1 MIEIKNLNISFGDK
15 VILNNASFHTSPG
28 VLTIIRGKSGSGK
41 STFLKAFQFAYE
53 CEYIYEGQRID
64 ELDPDSRQQFI
75 YDHMVN
81 VPQIPLFIEG
91 MTIEE
96 HIKQLV
102 KLGYQ
107 RNDIYEE
114 KFGIASL
121 KKKYPR
127 NLSGG
132 EKTRVAIY
140 LAIMSQPEILILD
153 EPTAALDASYA
164 IEMIKYLKE
173 YAEEGHYVIVA
184 THDQRMI
191 EEADVLYKVDQTLI
205 LEKENK
211 RETSLISQ
219 IPHNHKLFT
228 LRFSHRTFRIVM
240 NILVAFTMIICAYSY
255 NVYGH
260 YNASYEQKIN
270 TIASRD
276 LTVYKEKMSNDY
288 YSYNGSEFPMTQS
301 DYKKIKSVKNIESV
315 KWRYEKKYNDVMI
328 LGLDTETQLK
338 YQEAKLT
345 GKKCN
350 QTINLVS
357 MQVYEDE
364 DDYTNLT
371 VKHNDNKGVY
381 ISNQLLSNQD
391 ISVDSIN
398 MDDLKLK
405 FYLPVPMY
413 DASGITQM
421 GIDSEGSDYVDV
433 NTVLVDLVEV
443 ELPVRGILKEGTE
456 ISSNSY
462 NGTGSIYVPRSVVN
476 QYRKTY
482 HATQSKVL
490 YGVPG
495 AEGTDY
501 KYYEG
506 SLPSTYTM
514 SDVDQVVVETPWKP
528 GAYTVRVDS
537 LKNIDQ
543 VTKQLEKL
551 GFNVEGAF
559 VDNSA
564 INKIL
569 SNNKQVLIQFMI
581 IVFVLLYG
589 FYFYLKYLILKEE
602 KQTRDF
608 LYNLGFTTKRINK
621 SFYMTYIKNS
631 ILLGVLG
638 IVLLE
643 VFIEFVIRIHIY
655 SLIIPVTKML
665 ILLFFTAAFIIE
677 FFIPTL
683 IQMIMKKSK
692 GTVMNRQYEMTRRK
706 QKK

>member
-15 VILNNASFHTSPG
+15 VILNNASFHTFPG
-28 VLTIIRGKSGSGK
+28 VLTIIKGKSGSGK
-41 STFLKAFQFAYE
+41 STFLKTFQFAYE

-64 ELDPDSRQQFI
+64 EQDQDSRQQFI

-184 THDQRMI
+184 THDKRMI

-219 IPHNHKLFT
+219 ISHNHKLFT

-255 NVYGH
+255 NIYGH

-315 KWRYEKKYNDVMI
+315 KWRYEKEYNDVMI

-357 MQVYEDE
+357 MQVYDNE

-405 FYLPVPMY
+405 FYLPIPMY
-413 DASGITQM
+413 DASGITQT
-421 GIDSEGSDYVDV
+421 GIDLEGSEYVDV

-462 NGTGSIYVPRSVVN
+462 SGTRSIYVPRSVIN

-495 AEGTDY
+495 EEGMDY
-501 KYYEG
+501 TYYEG

-537 LKNIDQ
+537 LKNIDK
-543 VTKQLEKL
+543 VTQELEKL
-551 GFNVEGAF
+551 GFNVEGVF

-564 INKIL
+564 INKLI
-569 SNNKQVLIQFMI
+569 SNNQKVLIQFMI

-608 LYNLGFTTKRINK
+608 LYNLGFTTKRISK
-621 SFYMTYIKNS
+621 SFSLTYIKNS
-631 ILLGVLG
+631 LILAVLG

-677 FFIPTL
+677 FFIPAF

-692 GTVMNRQYEMTRRK
+692 GTVMNR
-706 QKK
+706 

>member
-15 VILNNASFHTSPG
+15 VILNNASFHTYPG

-53 CEYIYEGQRID
+53 CEYIYEGQRVD
-64 ELDPDSRQQFI
+64 ELDQDSRQQFI

-211 RETSLISQ
+211 RETPLISQ

-276 LTVYKEKMSNDY
+276 LTVYKEKMGNDY

-315 KWRYEKKYNDVMI
+315 KWRYEKEYNDVMI

-405 FYLPVPMY
+405 FYLPIPMY
-413 DASGITQM
+413 DASGITQT
-421 GIDSEGSDYVDV
+421 GIDLEGSEYVDV
-433 NTVLVDLVEV
+433 NTVLVDLIEV

-462 NGTGSIYVPRSVVN
+462 SGTRSIYVPRSVIN

-514 SDVDQVVVETPWKP
+514 SDVDQVIVETPWKP

-569 SNNKQVLIQFMI
+569 SNNKKVLIQFMI
-581 IVFVLLYG
+581 IVFILLYG

-621 SFYMTYIKNS
+621 SFSLTYIKNS
-631 ILLGVLG
+631 LMLAVLGV
-638 IVLLE
+638 VLLE

-692 GTVMNRQYEMTRRK
+692 GTVMNR
-706 QKK
+706 

>member
-53 CEYIYEGQRID
+53 CEYIYEGQRMD
-64 ELDPDSRQQFI
+64 ELNQDSRQQFI
-75 YDHMVN
+75 YDHMVK

-132 EKTRVAIY
+132 EKTRVAIC

-184 THDQRMI
+184 IHDQRMI

-219 IPHNHKLFT
+219 IPHNHKLFN

-288 YSYNGSEFPMTQS
+288 YSYNGSEIPMTQS

-315 KWRYEKKYNDVMI
+315 KWRYEKEYNDVMI

-398 MDDLKLK
+398 IDDLKLK
-405 FYLPVPMY
+405 FYLPIPMY

-537 LKNIDQ
+537 LKNIDK
-543 VTKQLEKL
+543 VTQELEKL
-551 GFNVEGAF
+551 CFNVEGVF

-564 INKIL
+564 INKLL
-569 SNNKQVLIQFMI
+569 SNNKQVLMQFMI

-608 LYNLGFTTKRINK
+608 LYNLGFTTKRISK
-621 SFYMTYIKNS
+621 SFSLTYIKNS
-631 ILLGVLG
+631 LILAVLG

-665 ILLFFTAAFIIE
+665 ILLFFIAAFIIE

-692 GTVMNRQYEMTRRK
+692 GTVMNR
-706 QKK
+706 

>member
-1 MIEIKNLNISFGDK
+1 MRCIKVIEIRKLNISFGDK
-15 VILNNASFHTSPG
+15 VIYNNASFHTSPG

-41 STFLKAFQFAYE
+41 STFLKTFQFAYE

-219 IPHNHKLFT
+219 ISHNHKLFT

-301 DYKKIKSVKNIESV
+301 DYKKIKSVKNIKSV
-315 KWRYEKKYNDVMI
+315 KWRYEKEYNDVMI

-357 MQVYEDE
+357 MQVYEGE

-405 FYLPVPMY
+405 FYLPIPMY
-413 DASGITQM
+413 DASGITQT
-421 GIDSEGSDYVDV
+421 GIDLEGSEYVDV

-476 QYRKTY
+476 QYRKK
-482 HATQSKVL
+482 HRATQSKVL

-495 AEGTDY
+495 EEGMDY
-501 KYYEG
+501 TYYEG

-537 LKNIDQ
+537 LKNIDK
-543 VTKQLEKL
+543 VTQELEKL
-551 GFNVEGAF
+551 GFNVEGVF

-564 INKIL
+564 INKLL

-608 LYNLGFTTKRINK
+608 LYNLGFTTKRISK
-621 SFYMTYIKNS
+621 SFSLTYIKNS
-631 ILLGVLG
+631 LILAVLG

-692 GTVMNRQYEMTRRK
+692 GTVMSR
-706 QKK
+706 

>member
-75 YDHMVN
+75 YDHMIN
-81 VPQIPLFIEG
+81 VPQIPLFVEG

-132 EKTRVAIY
+132 EKTRVATC

-164 IEMIKYLKE
+164 LQMIKYLKE

-205 LEKENK
+205 LEKENQ

-219 IPHNHKLFT
+219 IPHNHKLFN

-255 NVYGH
+255 NIYGH
-260 YNASYEQKIN
+260 YNESYEQKIN

-288 YSYNGSEFPMTQS
+288 YSYDGSEFPMTQS
-301 DYKKIKSVKNIESV
+301 DYKKIKSVKSIESV
-315 KWRYEKKYNDVMI
+315 NWRYEKGYDDVMMH
-328 LGLDTETQLK
+328 GLDTETQLK

-350 QTINLVS
+350 QTISLGS
-357 MQVYEDE
+357 MQVYGDE

-391 ISVDSIN
+391 VSVDSIN

-433 NTVLVDLVEV
+433 NTVLVNLVEV

-564 INKIL
+564 INKLL

-643 VFIEFVIRIHIY
+643 VFIEFVVRIHIY

-665 ILLFFTAAFIIE
+665 ILLFFIAAFIIE
-677 FFIPTL
+677 FLIPIL
-683 IQMIMKKSK
+683 IQMIMKNQK
-692 GTVMNRQYEMTRRK
+692 GL
-706 QKK
+706 

>member
-28 VLTIIRGKSGSGK
+28 VLTITRGKSGSGK

-53 CEYIYEGQRID
+53 CEYIYEGQRMD
-64 ELDPDSRQQFI
+64 ELDQDSRQQFI

-205 LEKENK
+205 LEKKNK
-211 RETSLISQ
+211 RETPLISQ

-260 YNASYEQKIN
+260 YNASYEEKIN

-276 LTVYKEKMSNDY
+276 LTVFKEKMSNDY
-288 YSYNGSEFPMTQS
+288 YSYDGSEFPMTQS
-301 DYKKIKSVKNIESV
+301 DYKKIRSVKNVESV
-315 KWRYEKKYNDVMI
+315 KWRYEKEYDDVMR
-328 LGLDTETQLK
+328 LGLDSETELK

-405 FYLPVPMY
+405 FYLPIPMY
-413 DASGITQM
+413 DASGITQT
-421 GIDSEGSDYVDV
+421 GIDLEGSEYVDV
-433 NTVLVDLVEV
+433 NTVLVDLIEV

-462 NGTGSIYVPRSVVN
+462 SGTRSIYVPRSVIN
-476 QYRKTY
+476 QYRKK
-482 HATQSKVL
+482 HRATQSKVL

-495 AEGTDY
+495 EEGMDY
-501 KYYEG
+501 TYYEG

-514 SDVDQVVVETPWKP
+514 SDVDQVIVETPWKP

-564 INKIL
+564 INKLI
-569 SNNKQVLIQFMI
+569 SNNQKVLIQFMI

-621 SFYMTYIKNS
+621 SFSLTYIKNS
-631 ILLGVLG
+631 LILAVLG

-692 GTVMNRQYEMTRRK
+692 GTVMNR
-706 QKK
+706 

>member
-28 VLTIIRGKSGSGK
+28 VLTIIKGKSGSGK

-53 CEYIYEGQRID
+53 CEYIYEGQRMD
-64 ELDPDSRQQFI
+64 ELDQDSRQQFI

-121 KKKYPR
+121 KKKYPK

-211 RETSLISQ
+211 RETPLISQ

-260 YNASYEQKIN
+260 YNESYEQKIN

-315 KWRYEKKYNDVMI
+315 KWRYEKEYNDVMI

-405 FYLPVPMY
+405 FYLPIPMY
-413 DASGITQM
+413 DASGITQT
-421 GIDSEGSDYVDV
+421 GIDLEGSEYVDV
-433 NTVLVDLVEV
+433 NTVLVDLIEV

-462 NGTGSIYVPRSVVN
+462 SGTRSIYVPRSVIN

-564 INKIL
+564 INKLL

-608 LYNLGFTTKRINK
+608 LYNLGFTTKRISK
-621 SFYMTYIKNS
+621 SFSLTYIKNS
-631 ILLGVLG
+631 LILAVLG

-665 ILLFFTAAFIIE
+665 ILLFFIAAFIIE

-692 GTVMNRQYEMTRRK
+692 GTVMNR
-706 QKK
+706 

>member
-15 VILNNASFHTSPG
+15 VILNNASFHTFPG

-41 STFLKAFQFAYE
+41 STFLKTFQFAYE

-64 ELDPDSRQQFI
+64 EQDQDSRQQFI

-184 THDQRMI
+184 THDKRMI

-219 IPHNHKLFT
+219 ISHNHKLFT

-315 KWRYEKKYNDVMI
+315 KWRYEKEYNDVMI

-405 FYLPVPMY
+405 FYLPIPMY
-413 DASGITQM
+413 DASGITQT
-421 GIDSEGSDYVDV
+421 GIDLEGSEYVDV

-462 NGTGSIYVPRSVVN
+462 SGTRSIYVPRSVIN

-495 AEGTDY
+495 EEGMDY
-501 KYYEG
+501 TYYEG

-537 LKNIDQ
+537 LKNIDK
-543 VTKQLEKL
+543 VTQELEKL
-551 GFNVEGAF
+551 GFNVEGVF

-564 INKIL
+564 INKLI
-569 SNNKQVLIQFMI
+569 SNNQKVLIQFMI

-608 LYNLGFTTKRINK
+608 LYNLGFTTKRISK
-621 SFYMTYIKNS
+621 SFSLTYIKNS
-631 ILLGVLG
+631 LILAVLG

-692 GTVMNRQYEMTRRK
+692 GTVMNR
-706 QKK
+706 

>member
-28 VLTIIRGKSGSGK
+28 VLTIIKGKSGSGK

-53 CEYIYEGQRID
+53 CEYIYEGQRMD
-64 ELDPDSRQQFI
+64 ELDQDSRQQFI

-205 LEKENK
+205 LEKENQ

-219 IPHNHKLFT
+219 IPHNHKLFN

-255 NVYGH
+255 NIYGH

-315 KWRYEKKYNDVMI
+315 KWRYEKEYNDVMR

-405 FYLPVPMY
+405 FYLPIPMY
-413 DASGITQM
+413 DASGITQT
-421 GIDSEGSDYVDV
+421 GIDLEGSEYVDV

-514 SDVDQVVVETPWKP
+514 SDVDQVIVETPWKP

-569 SNNKQVLIQFMI
+569 SNNKKVLIQFMI
-581 IVFVLLYG
+581 IVFILLYG

-608 LYNLGFTTKRINK
+608 LYNLGFTTKRISK
-621 SFYMTYIKNS
+621 SFSLAYIKNS
-631 ILLGVLG
+631 LILAVLG

-692 GTVMNRQYEMTRRK
+692 GTVMNR
-706 QKK
+706 

>member
-315 KWRYEKKYNDVMI
+315 KWRYEKEYNDVMI

-338 YQEAKLT
+338 YLEAKLT

-357 MQVYEDE
+357 MQAYEDE

-405 FYLPVPMY
+405 FYLPIPMY
-413 DASGITQM
+413 DASGITQT
-421 GIDSEGSDYVDV
+421 GIDLEGSEYVDV
-433 NTVLVDLVEV
+433 NTVLVDLIEV

-501 KYYEG
+501 KFYEG

-564 INKIL
+564 INKLL

-608 LYNLGFTTKRINK
+608 LYNLGFTTKRISK
-621 SFYMTYIKNS
+621 SFSLTYIKNS
-631 ILLGVLG
+631 LILAVLG

-665 ILLFFTAAFIIE
+665 ILLFFMAAFIIE

-692 GTVMNRQYEMTRRK
+692 GTVMNR
-706 QKK
+706 

>member
-1 MIEIKNLNISFGDK
+1 MIEIRNLNISFGDK
-15 VILNNASFHTSPG
+15 VILKNASFHTSPG

-107 RNDIYEE
+107 RNDTYEE

-132 EKTRVAIY
+132 EKTRVAIC

-219 IPHNHKLFT
+219 IPHNHKLFN

-255 NVYGH
+255 NIYGH
-260 YNASYEQKIN
+260 YNESYEQKIN

-288 YSYNGSEFPMTQS
+288 YSYDGSEFPMTQS
-301 DYKKIKSVKNIESV
+301 DYKKIKSVKSIESV
-315 KWRYEKKYNDVMI
+315 NWRYEKEYDGVMI
-328 LGLDTETQLK
+328 LGLDTETQFK
-338 YQEAKLT
+338 YQKVKLT

-357 MQVYEDE
+357 MQVYGDE

-371 VKHNDNKGVY
+371 VKHNCNKGVY
-381 ISNQLLSNQD
+381 ISNQLLANQG

-398 MDDLKLK
+398 MNDLKLK
-405 FYLPVPMY
+405 FYLPIPMY
-413 DASGITQM
+413 DASGIRQM
-421 GIDSEGSDYVDV
+421 GIDLEGSDYVDV
-433 NTVLVDLVEV
+433 NTVLVNLVEV
-443 ELPVRGILKEGTE
+443 ELPVRGILKEGIE

-462 NGTGSIYVPRSVVN
+462 SGTGSIYVPRSVVN

-506 SLPSTYTM
+506 LLPSTYTM
-514 SDVDQVVVETPWKP
+514 SDVDQVIVETPWKP

-564 INKIL
+564 INKLL

-602 KQTRDF
+602 KQTRNF
-608 LYNLGFTTKRINK
+608 LYNLGFTTKRINN
-621 SFYMTYIKNS
+621 SFNLTYIKNS
-631 ILLGVLG
+631 LMLAVLG

-643 VFIEFVIRIHIY
+643 LSLEAFIKLQIHSFIM
-655 SLIIPVTKML
+655 PVTL
-665 ILLFFTAAFIIE
+665 GIVLLFFVASFIIE
-677 FFIPTL
+677 FFIPTF
-683 IQMIMKKSK
+683 IQMIMK
-692 GTVMNRQYEMTRRK
+692 N
-706 QKK
+706 QKVL

>member
-28 VLTIIRGKSGSGK
+28 VLTIIKGKSGSGK

-53 CEYIYEGQRID
+53 CEYIYEGQRMD
-64 ELDPDSRQQFI
+64 ELDQDSRQQFI

-211 RETSLISQ
+211 RETPLISQ

-260 YNASYEQKIN
+260 YNESYEQKIN

-315 KWRYEKKYNDVMI
+315 KWRYEKEYNDVMI

-350 QTINLVS
+350 QTISLGS
-357 MQVYEDE
+357 MQIYGDE

-405 FYLPVPMY
+405 FYLPIPMY
-413 DASGITQM
+413 DASGITQT
-421 GIDSEGSDYVDV
+421 GIDLEGSEYVDV
-433 NTVLVDLVEV
+433 NTVLVDLIEV

-462 NGTGSIYVPRSVVN
+462 SGTRSIYVPRSVIN

-482 HATQSKVL
+482 HATQPKVL

-514 SDVDQVVVETPWKP
+514 SDVDQVIVETPWKP

-569 SNNKQVLIQFMI
+569 SNNKKVLIQFMI
-581 IVFVLLYG
+581 IVFILLYG

-621 SFYMTYIKNS
+621 SFSLTYIKNS
-631 ILLGVLG
+631 LLLAVLG

-655 SLIIPVTKML
+655 SLIIPVTKIL

-692 GTVMNRQYEMTRRK
+692 GTVMNR
-706 QKK
+706 

>member
-28 VLTIIRGKSGSGK
+28 VLTIIKGKSGSGK

-53 CEYIYEGQRID
+53 CEYIYEGQRMD
-64 ELDPDSRQQFI
+64 ELDQDSRQQFI

-211 RETSLISQ
+211 RETPLISQ

-260 YNASYEQKIN
+260 YNESYEQKIN

-315 KWRYEKKYNDVMI
+315 KWRYEKEYNDVMI

-350 QTINLVS
+350 QTISLGS
-357 MQVYEDE
+357 MQIYGDE

-405 FYLPVPMY
+405 FYLPIPMY
-413 DASGITQM
+413 DASGITQT
-421 GIDSEGSDYVDV
+421 GIDLEGSEYVDV
-433 NTVLVDLVEV
+433 NTVLVDLIEV

-462 NGTGSIYVPRSVVN
+462 SGTRSIYVPRSVIN

-514 SDVDQVVVETPWKP
+514 SDVDQVIVETPWKP

-569 SNNKQVLIQFMI
+569 SNNKKVLIQFMI
-581 IVFVLLYG
+581 IVFILLYG

-621 SFYMTYIKNS
+621 SFSLTYIKNS
-631 ILLGVLG
+631 LLLAVLG

-655 SLIIPVTKML
+655 SLIIPVTKIL

-692 GTVMNRQYEMTRRK
+692 GTVMNR
-706 QKK
+706 

>member
-1 MIEIKNLNISFGDK
+1 MIEIKNLNMSFSDK
-15 VILNNASFHTSPG
+15 VILNNASFHTYPG

-53 CEYIYEGQRID
+53 CEYIYEGQKVD
-64 ELDPDSRQQFI
+64 ELDQDSRQQFI

-255 NVYGH
+255 NIYGH

-315 KWRYEKKYNDVMI
+315 KWRYEKEYNDVMI

-350 QTINLVS
+350 QTISLGS
-357 MQVYEDE
+357 MQVYGDE

-391 ISVDSIN
+391 VSVDSIN

-462 NGTGSIYVPRSVVN
+462 SGTSSIYVPRSVID
-476 QYRKTY
+476 QYRKK
-482 HATQSKVL
+482 HRATQSKVL

-551 GFNVEGAF
+551 GFNVEGGF

-564 INKIL
+564 INKLL

-665 ILLFFTAAFIIE
+665 ILLFFMAAFIIE

-692 GTVMNRQYEMTRRK
+692 GTVMNR
-706 QKK
+706 

>member
-15 VILNNASFHTSPG
+15 VILNNASFHTFPG
-28 VLTIIRGKSGSGK
+28 VLTIIKGKSGSGK
-41 STFLKAFQFAYE
+41 STFLKTFQFAYE

-64 ELDPDSRQQFI
+64 EQDQDSRQQFI

-184 THDQRMI
+184 THDKRMI

-255 NVYGH
+255 NIYGH

-315 KWRYEKKYNDVMI
+315 KWRYEKEYNDVMI

-405 FYLPVPMY
+405 FYLPIPMY
-413 DASGITQM
+413 DASGITQT
-421 GIDSEGSDYVDV
+421 GIDLEGSEYVDV

-462 NGTGSIYVPRSVVN
+462 SGTRSIYVPRSVIN

-490 YGVPG
+490 HGVPG
-495 AEGTDY
+495 EEGMDY
-501 KYYEG
+501 TYYEG

-537 LKNIDQ
+537 LKNIDK
-543 VTKQLEKL
+543 VTQELETL
-551 GFNVEGAF
+551 GFNVEGVF

-564 INKIL
+564 INKLI
-569 SNNKQVLIQFMI
+569 SNNQKVLIQFMI

-608 LYNLGFTTKRINK
+608 LYNLGFTTKRISK
-621 SFYMTYIKNS
+621 SFSLTYIKNS
-631 ILLGVLG
+631 LILAVLG

-665 ILLFFTAAFIIE
+665 ILLFFIAAFIIE
-677 FFIPTL
+677 FFIPAF
-683 IQMIMKKSK
+683 IQMNMKNQK
-692 GTVMNRQYEMTRRK
+692 GL
-706 QKK
+706 

>member
-53 CEYIYEGQRID
+53 CEYIYEGQRMD
-64 ELDPDSRQQFI
+64 ELDQDSRQQFI

-132 EKTRVAIY
+132 EKTRVSIY

-205 LEKENK
+205 LEKENQ

-219 IPHNHKLFT
+219 IPHNHKLFN

-255 NVYGH
+255 NIYGH

-301 DYKKIKSVKNIESV
+301 DYKKIKSVKNVESV
-315 KWRYEKKYNDVMI
+315 KWRYEKEYDDVMM

-405 FYLPVPMY
+405 FYLPIPMY
-413 DASGITQM
+413 DASGITQT
-421 GIDSEGSDYVDV
+421 GIDLEGSEYVDV

-537 LKNIDQ
+537 LKNIDK
-543 VTKQLEKL
+543 VTQELEKL
-551 GFNVEGAF
+551 GFNVEGVF

-564 INKIL
+564 INKLL
-569 SNNKQVLIQFMI
+569 SNNKQVLMQFMI

-608 LYNLGFTTKRINK
+608 LYNLGFTTKRISK
-621 SFYMTYIKNS
+621 SFSLTYIKNS
-631 ILLGVLG
+631 LILAVLG

-643 VFIEFVIRIHIY
+643 VFIEFVIMIHIY

-665 ILLFFTAAFIIE
+665 ILLFFMAAFIIE

-692 GTVMNRQYEMTRRK
+692 GTVMNR
-706 QKK
+706 

>member
-15 VILNNASFHTSPG
+15 VILNNASFHTFPG
-28 VLTIIRGKSGSGK
+28 VLTIIKGKSGSGK
-41 STFLKAFQFAYE
+41 STFLKTFQFAYE

-64 ELDPDSRQQFI
+64 EQDQDSRQQFI

-184 THDQRMI
+184 THDKRMI

-219 IPHNHKLFT
+219 ISHNHKLFT

-315 KWRYEKKYNDVMI
+315 KWRYEKEYNDVMI

-405 FYLPVPMY
+405 FYLPIPMY
-413 DASGITQM
+413 DASGITQT
-421 GIDSEGSDYVDV
+421 GIDLEGSEYVDV

-462 NGTGSIYVPRSVVN
+462 SGTRSIYVPRSVIN

-495 AEGTDY
+495 EEGMDY
-501 KYYEG
+501 TYYEG

-537 LKNIDQ
+537 LKNIDK
-543 VTKQLEKL
+543 VTQELEKL
-551 GFNVEGAF
+551 GFNVEGVF

-564 INKIL
+564 INKLI
-569 SNNKQVLIQFMI
+569 SNNQKVLIQFMI

-608 LYNLGFTTKRINK
+608 LYNLGFTTKRISK
-621 SFYMTYIKNS
+621 SFSLTYIKNS
-631 ILLGVLG
+631 LILAVLG

-692 GTVMNRQYEMTRRK
+692 GTVMNR
-706 QKK
+706 

>member
-28 VLTIIRGKSGSGK
+28 VLTIIKGKSGSGK

-53 CEYIYEGQRID
+53 CEYIYEGQRMD
-64 ELDPDSRQQFI
+64 ELDQDSRQQFI

-132 EKTRVAIY
+132 EKTRVAIC

-205 LEKENK
+205 LEKENQ
-211 RETSLISQ
+211 RETSLISM
-219 IPHNHKLFT
+219 IPHNHKLFN

-255 NVYGH
+255 NIYGH

-288 YSYNGSEFPMTQS
+288 YSNNGSEFPMTQS

-315 KWRYEKKYNDVMI
+315 KWRYEKEYNDVMI

-357 MQVYEDE
+357 MQVYDNE

-405 FYLPVPMY
+405 FYLPIPMY
-413 DASGITQM
+413 DASGITQT
-421 GIDSEGSDYVDV
+421 GIDLEGSEYVDV

-506 SLPSTYTM
+506 SLLSTYTM

-537 LKNIDQ
+537 LKNIDK
-543 VTKQLEKL
+543 VTQELEKL
-551 GFNVEGAF
+551 GFNVEGVF

-564 INKIL
+564 INKLL
-569 SNNKQVLIQFMI
+569 SNNKQVLMQFMI

-608 LYNLGFTTKRINK
+608 LYNLGFTTKRISK
-621 SFYMTYIKNS
+621 SFSLTYIKNS
-631 ILLGVLG
+631 LILAVLG

-665 ILLFFTAAFIIE
+665 ILLFFMAAFIIE

-692 GTVMNRQYEMTRRK
+692 GTVMNR
-706 QKK
+706 

>member
-53 CEYIYEGQRID
+53 CEYIYEGQRMD
-64 ELDPDSRQQFI
+64 ELDQDSRQQFI

-132 EKTRVAIY
+132 EKTRVAIC

-219 IPHNHKLFT
+219 IPHNHKLFN

-315 KWRYEKKYNDVMI
+315 KWRYEKEYNDVMI

-433 NTVLVDLVEV
+433 NTVLVDLIEV

-462 NGTGSIYVPRSVVN
+462 SGSRSIYVPRSVIN

-495 AEGTDY
+495 EEGMDY
-501 KYYEG
+501 TYYEG

-514 SDVDQVVVETPWKP
+514 SDVDQVIVETPWKP

-569 SNNKQVLIQFMI
+569 SNNKKVLIQFMI
-581 IVFVLLYG
+581 IVFILLYG

-621 SFYMTYIKNS
+621 SFSLTYIKNS
-631 ILLGVLG
+631 LMLAVLGV
-638 IVLLE
+638 VLLE

-692 GTVMNRQYEMTRRK
+692 GTVMNR
-706 QKK
+706 

>member
-28 VLTIIRGKSGSGK
+28 VLTIIKGKSGSGK

-53 CEYIYEGQRID
+53 CEYIYEGQRMD
-64 ELDPDSRQQFI
+64 ELDQDSRQQFI
-75 YDHMVN
+75 YDHMIN
-81 VPQIPLFIEG
+81 VPQIPLFVEG

-219 IPHNHKLFT
+219 IPHNHKLFN

-301 DYKKIKSVKNIESV
+301 DYKKIRSVKNVESV
-315 KWRYEKKYNDVMI
+315 KWRYEKEYDDVMI

-357 MQVYEDE
+357 MQVYDNE

-413 DASGITQM
+413 DASGITQT
-421 GIDSEGSDYVDV
+421 GIDLEGSEYVDV

-462 NGTGSIYVPRSVVN
+462 SGTRSIYVPRSVIN

-495 AEGTDY
+495 EEGMDY
-501 KYYEG
+501 TYYEG

-537 LKNIDQ
+537 LKNIDK
-543 VTKQLEKL
+543 VTQELEKL
-551 GFNVEGAF
+551 GFNVEGVF

-564 INKIL
+564 INKLI
-569 SNNKQVLIQFMI
+569 SNNQKVLIQFMI

-608 LYNLGFTTKRINK
+608 LYNLGFTTKRISK
-621 SFYMTYIKNS
+621 SFSLTYIKNS
-631 ILLGVLG
+631 LILAVLG

-692 GTVMNRQYEMTRRK
+692 GTVMSR
-706 QKK
+706 

>member
-28 VLTIIRGKSGSGK
+28 VLTIIKGKSGSGK

-53 CEYIYEGQRID
+53 CEYIYEGRRMD
-64 ELDPDSRQQFI
+64 ELDQDSRQQFI

-219 IPHNHKLFT
+219 IPHNHKLFN

-301 DYKKIKSVKNIESV
+301 DYKKIKSVKNMESV
-315 KWRYEKKYNDVMI
+315 KWRYEKEYNDVMR

-405 FYLPVPMY
+405 FYLPIPMY
-413 DASGITQM
+413 DASGITQT
-421 GIDSEGSDYVDV
+421 GIDLEGSEYVDV
-433 NTVLVDLVEV
+433 NTVLVDLIEV

-462 NGTGSIYVPRSVVN
+462 SGTRSIYVPRSVIN

-564 INKIL
+564 INKLL
-569 SNNKQVLIQFMI
+569 SNNKKVLIQFMI

-608 LYNLGFTTKRINK
+608 LYNLGFTTKRISK
-621 SFYMTYIKNS
+621 SFSLTYIKNS
-631 ILLGVLG
+631 LILAVLG

-665 ILLFFTAAFIIE
+665 ILLFFMAAFIIE

-692 GTVMNRQYEMTRRK
+692 GTVMNR
-706 QKK
+706 

>member
-184 THDQRMI
+184 THDKRMI

-255 NVYGH
+255 NIYGH

-315 KWRYEKKYNDVMI
+315 KWRYEKEYNDVMI

-357 MQVYEDE
+357 MQVYDNE

-537 LKNIDQ
+537 LKNIDK
-543 VTKQLEKL
+543 VTQELEKL
-551 GFNVEGAF
+551 GFNVEGVF

-564 INKIL
+564 INKLI
-569 SNNKQVLIQFMI
+569 SNNQKVLIQFMI

-608 LYNLGFTTKRINK
+608 LYNLGFTTKRISK
-621 SFYMTYIKNS
+621 SFSLTYIKNS
-631 ILLGVLG
+631 LILAVLG

-643 VFIEFVIRIHIY
+643 FFIEFVIRIHIY

-692 GTVMNRQYEMTRRK
+692 VTVMNTMVLS
-706 QKK
+706 

>member
-41 STFLKAFQFAYE
+41 STFLKSFQFAYE

-132 EKTRVAIY
+132 EKTRVAIC

-153 EPTAALDASYA
+153 ESTAALDASYA

-205 LEKENK
+205 LEKENQ

-219 IPHNHKLFT
+219 IPHNHKLFN

-255 NVYGH
+255 NIYGH
-260 YNASYEQKIN
+260 YNESYEQKIN

-288 YSYNGSEFPMTQS
+288 YSYDGSEFPMTQS
-301 DYKKIKSVKNIESV
+301 DYKKIKSVKSIESV
-315 KWRYEKKYNDVMI
+315 NWRYEKEYDGVMI

-338 YQEAKLT
+338 YQEAKLI

-350 QTINLVS
+350 QTISLGS
-357 MQVYEDE
+357 MQVYGDE

-391 ISVDSIN
+391 VSVDSIN

-462 NGTGSIYVPRSVVN
+462 NGTGSIYVPRSVID

-564 INKIL
+564 INKLL

-608 LYNLGFTTKRINK
+608 LYNLGFTTKKINK

-665 ILLFFTAAFIIE
+665 ILLFFMAAFIIE

-683 IQMIMKKSK
+683 IQMIMKDQK
-692 GTVMNRQYEMTRRK
+692 GL
-706 QKK
+706 

>member
-41 STFLKAFQFAYE
+41 STFLKTFQFAYE
-53 CEYIYEGQRID
+53 CEYIYEGQRMD
-64 ELDPDSRQQFI
+64 ELDQESRQQFI

-107 RNDIYEE
+107 RNGIYEE
-114 KFGIASL
+114 KFGIDSL

-219 IPHNHKLFT
+219 IPHNHKLFN

-255 NVYGH
+255 NIYGH

-288 YSYNGSEFPMTQS
+288 YSYNGSEIPMTQS

-315 KWRYEKKYNDVMI
+315 KWRYEKEYDDVMI

-357 MQVYEDE
+357 MQVYDNE

-405 FYLPVPMY
+405 FYLPIPMY
-413 DASGITQM
+413 DASGITQT
-421 GIDSEGSDYVDV
+421 GIDLEGSEYVDV

-462 NGTGSIYVPRSVVN
+462 SGTRSIYVPRSVIN

-495 AEGTDY
+495 EEGMDY
-501 KYYEG
+501 TYYEG

-514 SDVDQVVVETPWKP
+514 SDVDQVIVETPWKP

-569 SNNKQVLIQFMI
+569 SNNKQVLMQFMI

-608 LYNLGFTTKRINK
+608 LYNLGFTTKRISK
-621 SFYMTYIKNS
+621 SFSLTYIKNS
-631 ILLGVLG
+631 LILAVLGV
-638 IVLLE
+638 VLLE

-665 ILLFFTAAFIIE
+665 ILLFFMAAFIIE

-683 IQMIMKKSK
+683 IQMIMKNQK
-692 GTVMNRQYEMTRRK
+692 GL
-706 QKK
+706 

>member
-53 CEYIYEGQRID
+53 CEYIYEGQKID

-81 VPQIPLFIEG
+81 VPQISLFIEG

-107 RNDIYEE
+107 RNKTYEE

-132 EKTRVAIY
+132 EKTRVAIC

-173 YAEEGHYVIVA
+173 YVEEGHYVIVA

-205 LEKENK
+205 LEKENQ
-211 RETSLISQ
+211 RETSLIAQ
-219 IPHNHKLFT
+219 IPHNHKLFN

-255 NVYGH
+255 NIYGH
-260 YNASYEQKIN
+260 YNESYEQKIN

-288 YSYNGSEFPMTQS
+288 YSYDGSEFPMTQS
-301 DYKKIKSVKNIESV
+301 DYKKIKSVKSIESV
-315 KWRYEKKYNDVMI
+315 NWRYEKEYDGVMI
-328 LGLDTETQLK
+328 LGLDTETQFK
-338 YQEAKLT
+338 YQKAKLI

-357 MQVYEDE
+357 MQVYGDE

-391 ISVDSIN
+391 VSVDSIN

-413 DASGITQM
+413 DASGITQI

-443 ELPVRGILKEGTE
+443 ELPVRGILKEGIE

-462 NGTGSIYVPRSVVN
+462 SGTGSIYVPRSVVN

-482 HATQSKVL
+482 LATQSKVL

-514 SDVDQVVVETPWKP
+514 SDVDQVIVETPWKP

-564 INKIL
+564 INKLL

-665 ILLFFTAAFIIE
+665 ILLFFMAAFIIE
-677 FFIPTL
+677 FLIPIL
-683 IQMIMKKSK
+683 IQMIMKNQK
-692 GTVMNRQYEMTRRK
+692 GL
-706 QKK
+706 

>member
-15 VILNNASFHTSPG
+15 VILNNASFHTFPG
-28 VLTIIRGKSGSGK
+28 VLTIIKGKSGSGK
-41 STFLKAFQFAYE
+41 STFLKTFQFAYE

-64 ELDPDSRQQFI
+64 EQDQDSRQQFI

-81 VPQIPLFIEG
+81 VPQLPLFIEG

-184 THDQRMI
+184 THDKRMI

-255 NVYGH
+255 NIYGH

-315 KWRYEKKYNDVMI
+315 KWRYEKEYNDVMI

-405 FYLPVPMY
+405 FYLPIPMY
-413 DASGITQM
+413 DASGITQT
-421 GIDSEGSDYVDV
+421 GIDLEGSEYVDV

-462 NGTGSIYVPRSVVN
+462 SGTRSIYVPRSVIN

-495 AEGTDY
+495 EEGMDY
-501 KYYEG
+501 TYYEG

-537 LKNIDQ
+537 LKNIDK
-543 VTKQLEKL
+543 VTQELETL
-551 GFNVEGAF
+551 GFNVEGVF

-564 INKIL
+564 INKLI
-569 SNNKQVLIQFMI
+569 SNNQKVLIQFMI

-608 LYNLGFTTKRINK
+608 LYNLGFTTKRISK
-621 SFYMTYIKNS
+621 SFSLTYIKNS
-631 ILLGVLG
+631 LILAVLG

-665 ILLFFTAAFIIE
+665 ILLFFIAAFIIE
-677 FFIPTL
+677 FFIPAF
-683 IQMIMKKSK
+683 IQMIMKNQK
-692 GTVMNRQYEMTRRK
+692 GL
-706 QKK
+706 

>member
-15 VILNNASFHTSPG
+15 VILNNASFHTFPG
-28 VLTIIRGKSGSGK
+28 VLTIIKGKSGSGK
-41 STFLKAFQFAYE
+41 STFLKTFQFAYE

-64 ELDPDSRQQFI
+64 EQDQDSRQQFI

-184 THDQRMI
+184 THDKRMI

-219 IPHNHKLFT
+219 ISHNHKLFT

-315 KWRYEKKYNDVMI
+315 KWRYEKEYNDIMI

-405 FYLPVPMY
+405 FYLPIPMY
-413 DASGITQM
+413 DASGITQT
-421 GIDSEGSDYVDV
+421 GIDLEGSEYVDV

-462 NGTGSIYVPRSVVN
+462 SGTRSIYVPRSVIN

-495 AEGTDY
+495 EEGVDY
-501 KYYEG
+501 TYYEG

-537 LKNIDQ
+537 LKNIDK
-543 VTKQLEKL
+543 VTQELEKL
-551 GFNVEGAF
+551 GFNVEGVF

-564 INKIL
+564 INKLL

-608 LYNLGFTTKRINK
+608 LYNLGFTTKRISK
-621 SFYMTYIKNS
+621 SFSLTYIKNS
-631 ILLGVLG
+631 LILAVLG

-692 GTVMNRQYEMTRRK
+692 GTVMNR
-706 QKK
+706 

>member
-1 MIEIKNLNISFGDK
+1 MRCIKVIEIRKLNISFGDK

-41 STFLKAFQFAYE
+41 STFLKTFQFAYE

-91 MTIEE
+91 MTLEE

-132 EKTRVAIY
+132 EKTRVAIC

-153 EPTAALDASYA
+153 EPTASLDASYA
-164 IEMIKYLKE
+164 LEMIKYLKE

-219 IPHNHKLFT
+219 ISHNHKLFT

-301 DYKKIKSVKNIESV
+301 DYKKIKSVKNIKSV
-315 KWRYEKKYNDVMI
+315 KWRYEKEYNDVMI

-357 MQVYEDE
+357 MQVYEGE

-405 FYLPVPMY
+405 FYLPIPMY
-413 DASGITQM
+413 DASGITQT
-421 GIDSEGSDYVDV
+421 GIDLEGSEYVDV

-476 QYRKTY
+476 QYRKK
-482 HATQSKVL
+482 HRATQSKVL

-495 AEGTDY
+495 EEGMDY
-501 KYYEG
+501 TYYEG

-537 LKNIDQ
+537 LKNIDK
-543 VTKQLEKL
+543 VTQELEKL
-551 GFNVEGAF
+551 GFNVEGVF

-564 INKIL
+564 INKLL

-608 LYNLGFTTKRINK
+608 LYNLGFTTKRISK
-621 SFYMTYIKNS
+621 SFSLTYIKNS
-631 ILLGVLG
+631 LILAVLG

-665 ILLFFTAAFIIE
+665 ILLFFIAAFIIE

-692 GTVMNRQYEMTRRK
+692 GTVMSR
-706 QKK
+706 

>member
-315 KWRYEKKYNDVMI
+315 KWRYEKEYNDVMI

-405 FYLPVPMY
+405 FYLPIPMY
-413 DASGITQM
+413 DASGITQT
-421 GIDSEGSDYVDV
+421 GIDLEGSEYVDV
-433 NTVLVDLVEV
+433 NTVLVDLIEV

-462 NGTGSIYVPRSVVN
+462 SGTGSIYVPRSVID
-476 QYRKTY
+476 QYRKAY

-490 YGVPG
+490 YGVPA

-564 INKIL
+564 INKLL

-665 ILLFFTAAFIIE
+665 ILLFFMAAFIIE

-692 GTVMNRQYEMTRRK
+692 GTVMNR
-706 QKK
+706 

>member
-28 VLTIIRGKSGSGK
+28 VLTIIKGKSGSGK

-53 CEYIYEGQRID
+53 CEYIYEGQRVD
-64 ELDPDSRQQFI
+64 ELDQDSRQQFI

-211 RETSLISQ
+211 RETPLISQ

-260 YNASYEQKIN
+260 YNESYEQKIN

-276 LTVYKEKMSNDY
+276 LTVYKEKMGNDY

-315 KWRYEKKYNDVMI
+315 KWRYEKEYNDVMI

-462 NGTGSIYVPRSVVN
+462 SGTRSIYVPRSVIN

-514 SDVDQVVVETPWKP
+514 SDVDQVIVETPWKP

-569 SNNKQVLIQFMI
+569 SNNKKVLIQFMI
-581 IVFVLLYG
+581 IVFILLYG

-621 SFYMTYIKNS
+621 SFSLTYIKNS
-631 ILLGVLG
+631 LMLAVLGV
-638 IVLLE
+638 VLLE

-692 GTVMNRQYEMTRRK
+692 GTVMNR
-706 QKK
+706 

>member
-1 MIEIKNLNISFGDK
+1 M
-15 VILNNASFHTSPG
+15 
-28 VLTIIRGKSGSGK
+28 
-41 STFLKAFQFAYE
+41 
-53 CEYIYEGQRID
+53 D
-64 ELDPDSRQQFI
+64 ELDQDSRQQFI

-132 EKTRVAIY
+132 EKTRVAIC

-173 YAEEGHYVIVA
+173 YAEEGHCVIVA

-219 IPHNHKLFT
+219 IPHNHKLFN

-315 KWRYEKKYNDVMI
+315 KWRYEKEYNDVMR

-405 FYLPVPMY
+405 FYLPIPMY
-413 DASGITQM
+413 DASGITQT
-421 GIDSEGSDYVDV
+421 GIDLEGSEYVDV

-621 SFYMTYIKNS
+621 SFSLTYIKNS
-631 ILLGVLG
+631 LMLAVLGV
-638 IVLLE
+638 VLLE

-692 GTVMNRQYEMTRRK
+692 GTVMNR
-706 QKK
+706 

>member
-15 VILNNASFHTSPG
+15 VILNNASFHTFPG
-28 VLTIIRGKSGSGK
+28 VLTIIKGKSGSGK
-41 STFLKAFQFAYE
+41 STFLKTFQFAYE

-64 ELDPDSRQQFI
+64 EQDQDSRQQFI

-184 THDQRMI
+184 THDKRMI

-255 NVYGH
+255 NIYGH

-315 KWRYEKKYNDVMI
+315 KWRYEKEYNDVMI

-405 FYLPVPMY
+405 FYLPIPMY
-413 DASGITQM
+413 DASGITQT
-421 GIDSEGSDYVDV
+421 GIDLEGSEYVDV

-462 NGTGSIYVPRSVVN
+462 SGTRSIYVPRSVIN

-495 AEGTDY
+495 EDGMDY
-501 KYYEG
+501 TYYEG

-537 LKNIDQ
+537 LKNIDK
-543 VTKQLEKL
+543 VTQELETL
-551 GFNVEGAF
+551 GFNVEGVF

-564 INKIL
+564 INKLI
-569 SNNKQVLIQFMI
+569 SNNQKVLIQFMI

-608 LYNLGFTTKRINK
+608 LYNLGFTTKRISK
-621 SFYMTYIKNS
+621 SFSLTYIKNS
-631 ILLGVLG
+631 LILAVLG

-665 ILLFFTAAFIIE
+665 ILLFFIAAFIIE
-677 FFIPTL
+677 FFIPAF
-683 IQMIMKKSK
+683 IQMIMKNQK
-692 GTVMNRQYEMTRRK
+692 GL
-706 QKK
+706 

>member
-15 VILNNASFHTSPG
+15 VILNNASFHTFPG
-28 VLTIIRGKSGSGK
+28 VLSIIKGKSGSGK
-41 STFLKAFQFAYE
+41 STFLKVFQFAYE
-53 CEYIYEGQRID
+53 CEYIYEGQRMD
-64 ELDPDSRQQFI
+64 ELNQDSRQQFI
-75 YDHMVN
+75 YDHMVK

-219 IPHNHKLFT
+219 IPHNHKLFN

-315 KWRYEKKYNDVMI
+315 KWRYEKEYNDVMI

-357 MQVYEDE
+357 MQVYDNE

-381 ISNQLLSNQD
+381 ISNQLLPNQD

-405 FYLPVPMY
+405 FYLPIPMY
-413 DASGITQM
+413 DASGITQT
-421 GIDSEGSDYVDV
+421 GIDLEGSEYVDV

-514 SDVDQVVVETPWKP
+514 SDVDQVIVETPWKP

-581 IVFVLLYG
+581 IVFILLYG

-608 LYNLGFTTKRINK
+608 LYNLGFTTKRISK
-621 SFYMTYIKNS
+621 SFSLTYIKNS
-631 ILLGVLG
+631 LMLAVLG

-665 ILLFFTAAFIIE
+665 ILLFFMAAFIIE

-692 GTVMNRQYEMTRRK
+692 GTVMNR
-706 QKK
+706 

>member
-132 EKTRVAIY
+132 EKRRVAIY

-315 KWRYEKKYNDVMI
+315 KWRYEKEYNDVMI

-405 FYLPVPMY
+405 FYLPIPMY
-413 DASGITQM
+413 DASGITQT
-421 GIDSEGSDYVDV
+421 GIDLEGSEYVDV
-433 NTVLVDLVEV
+433 NTVLVDLIEV

-462 NGTGSIYVPRSVVN
+462 SGTGSIYVPRSVID
-476 QYRKTY
+476 QYRKAY

-490 YGVPG
+490 YGVPA

-514 SDVDQVVVETPWKP
+514 SDVDQVIVETPWKP

-564 INKIL
+564 INKLL

-665 ILLFFTAAFIIE
+665 ILLFFMAAFIIE

-692 GTVMNRQYEMTRRK
+692 GTVMNR
-706 QKK
+706 

>member
-41 STFLKAFQFAYE
+41 STFLKTFQFAYE

-132 EKTRVAIY
+132 EKTRVAIC

-173 YAEEGHYVIVA
+173 YAEEGHCVIVA

-219 IPHNHKLFT
+219 IPHNHKLFN

-315 KWRYEKKYNDVMI
+315 KWRYEKEYNDVMR

-405 FYLPVPMY
+405 FYLPIPMY
-413 DASGITQM
+413 DASGITQT
-421 GIDSEGSDYVDV
+421 GIDLEGSEYVDV

-564 INKIL
+564 INKLL
-569 SNNKQVLIQFMI
+569 SNNKKVLIQFMI
-581 IVFVLLYG
+581 IVFILLYG

-621 SFYMTYIKNS
+621 SFSLTYIKNS
-631 ILLGVLG
+631 LMLAVLGV
-638 IVLLE
+638 VLLE

-655 SLIIPVTKML
+655 SLIIPVTKIL

-692 GTVMNRQYEMTRRK
+692 GTVMNR
-706 QKK
+706 

>member
-315 KWRYEKKYNDVMI
+315 KWRYEKEYNDVMI

-405 FYLPVPMY
+405 FYLPIPMY
-413 DASGITQM
+413 DASGITQT
-421 GIDSEGSDYVDV
+421 GIDLEGSEYVDV

-462 NGTGSIYVPRSVVN
+462 SGTNNIYVPRSVID
-476 QYRKTY
+476 QYRKAY

-490 YGVPG
+490 YGVPA

-564 INKIL
+564 INKLL
-569 SNNKQVLIQFMI
+569 SNNKQVLMQFMI

-589 FYFYLKYLILKEE
+589 FYFYLKYIILKEE

-608 LYNLGFTTKRINK
+608 LYNLGFTTKRISK
-621 SFYMTYIKNS
+621 SFSLTYIKNS
-631 ILLGVLG
+631 LILAVLG

-665 ILLFFTAAFIIE
+665 ILLFFMAAFIIE

-692 GTVMNRQYEMTRRK
+692 GTVMNR
-706 QKK
+706 

>member
-315 KWRYEKKYNDVMI
+315 KWRYEKEYNDVMI

-405 FYLPVPMY
+405 FYLPIPMY
-413 DASGITQM
+413 DASGITQT
-421 GIDSEGSDYVDV
+421 GIDLEGSEYVDV

-564 INKIL
+564 INKLL
-569 SNNKQVLIQFMI
+569 SNNKQVLMQFMI

-608 LYNLGFTTKRINK
+608 LYNLGFTTKRISK
-621 SFYMTYIKNS
+621 SFSLAYIKNS
-631 ILLGVLG
+631 LILAVLG

-692 GTVMNRQYEMTRRK
+692 GTVMNR
-706 QKK
+706 

>member
-53 CEYIYEGQRID
+53 CEYIYEGQRMD
-64 ELDPDSRQQFI
+64 ELNQDSRQQFI
-75 YDHMVN
+75 YDHMVK

-219 IPHNHKLFT
+219 IPHNHKLFN

-288 YSYNGSEFPMTQS
+288 YSYNGSEIPMTQS
-301 DYKKIKSVKNIESV
+301 DYKKIKSAKNIESV
-315 KWRYEKKYNDVMI
+315 KWRYEKEYNDVMI

-350 QTINLVS
+350 QTISLGS
-357 MQVYEDE
+357 MQVYGDE

-391 ISVDSIN
+391 VSVDSIN

-462 NGTGSIYVPRSVVN
+462 SGTRSIYVPRSVIN

-495 AEGTDY
+495 EEGMDY
-501 KYYEG
+501 TYYEG

-537 LKNIDQ
+537 LKNIDK
-543 VTKQLEKL
+543 VTQELEKL
-551 GFNVEGAF
+551 GFNVEGVF

-564 INKIL
+564 INKLI
-569 SNNKQVLIQFMI
+569 SNNQKVLIQFMI

-608 LYNLGFTTKRINK
+608 LYNLGFTTKRISK
-621 SFYMTYIKNS
+621 SFSLTYIKNS
-631 ILLGVLG
+631 LILAVLG

-692 GTVMNRQYEMTRRK
+692 GTVMSR
-706 QKK
+706 